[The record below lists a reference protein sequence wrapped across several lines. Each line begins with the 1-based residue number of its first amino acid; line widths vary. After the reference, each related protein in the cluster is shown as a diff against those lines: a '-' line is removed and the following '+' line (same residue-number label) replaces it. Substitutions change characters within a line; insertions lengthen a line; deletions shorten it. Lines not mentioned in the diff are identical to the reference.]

1 MSGLF
6 RPSSSCESRCASR
19 EAHATMTADSEE
31 WDSFFHI
38 NKPPPDYD
46 AELRR
51 IQDFCD
57 KFANGKERVVLITS
71 GGTSVPLEHNTV
83 RFVDNFSAGTRGSA
97 SAEYFLEEGYAVLF
111 LFRSTSLQPF
121 ARRFKPGE
129 LLSCLQFV
137 PGDNSRIEVRPDA
150 APMVRPVLEGY
161 RRAMADGPDRRL
173 LQVGFSTLSD
183 YLFLLKACAV
193 ALQPLRGRALLYLA
207 AAVSDFYVPPADL
220 PVHKIHSDSGPLHLH
235 LHLVPKMLKPL
246 VCLWNPEAF
255 VVSFKLE
262 TDENILLTKA
272 RRALDTYKHKLV
284 IGNEL
289 HSRKNRVVFVTNED
303 HEVISLTPEQKAEGV
318 EIEQII
324 VRKLSLRHTDH
335 IASPCSGSTGSSTG
349 SISGNSTPP
358 NMPTL

>member
-1 MSGLF
+1 
-6 RPSSSCESRCASR
+6 
-19 EAHATMTADSEE
+19 MTADNEE
-31 WDSFFHI
+31 WDSFFRI

-46 AELRR
+46 AELQR
-51 IQDFCD
+51 IRDFCA
-57 KFANGKERVVLITS
+57 KFVNSAQRVVLITS

-97 SAEYFLEEGYAVLF
+97 SAEYFLEQGYAVLF

-129 LLSCLQFV
+129 LLRYLQFV
-137 PGDNSRIEVRPDA
+137 PGDKSRIEVRPDA
-150 APMVRPVLEGY
+150 ASVVRPVLEGY
-161 RRAMADGPDRRL
+161 QRAMADGPDRRL

-193 ALQPLRGRALLYLA
+193 ALQPLKARALLYLA
-207 AAVSDFYVPPADL
+207 AAVSDFYVPPGEL
-220 PVHKIHSDSGPLHLH
+220 PEHKIHSDSGPLQLH

-262 TDENILLTKA
+262 TDENILLSKA
-272 RRALDTYKHKLV
+272 RRALDTYSHKLV

-289 HSRKNRVVFVTNED
+289 HSRKNKVVLVTKED
-303 HEVISLTPEQKAEGV
+303 HEVISLTPEQQAHGV

-324 VRKLSLRHTDH
+324 VRELSQRHSNH
-335 IASPCSGSTGSSTG
+335 IDAFYSGSTTISTGSSSG
-349 SISGNSTPP
+349 SSTPIDKP
-358 NMPTL
+358 